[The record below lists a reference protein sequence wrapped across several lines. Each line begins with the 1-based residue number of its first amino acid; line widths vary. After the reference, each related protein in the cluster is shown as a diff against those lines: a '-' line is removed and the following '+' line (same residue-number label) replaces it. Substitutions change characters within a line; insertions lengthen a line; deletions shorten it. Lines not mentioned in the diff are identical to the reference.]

1 MATTRLVEASITE
14 TFPIEPYPV
23 PEWDTYTL
31 LLDGLYTISFGS
43 GPTTIEARILPVVL
57 GGEEVAPR
65 ARGRNAA
72 RTSVTMIVPVT
83 DILRSDKLTCQ
94 GNWTGLINEGPNLA
108 KISRSLDFQDWANM
122 FRLSNCDSSPSRS
135 LDSHSYAM

>member
-57 GGEEVAPR
+57 GGEEVTAKTS
-65 ARGRNAA
+65 GKNAT
-72 RTSVTMIVPVT
+72 RTSVTMVVPVT
-83 DILRSDKLTCQ
+83 DILRFDKFTCQ
-94 GNWTGLINEGPNLA
+94 DNYAGLISEGPNLA
-108 KISRSLDFQDWANM
+108 KVSRSLDFQDW
-122 FRLSNCDSSPSRS
+122 
-135 LDSHSYAM
+135 